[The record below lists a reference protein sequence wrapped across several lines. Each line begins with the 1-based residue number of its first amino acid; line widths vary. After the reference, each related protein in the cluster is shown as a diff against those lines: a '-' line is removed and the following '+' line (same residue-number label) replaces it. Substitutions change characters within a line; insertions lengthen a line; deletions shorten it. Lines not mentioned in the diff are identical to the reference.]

1 MSGRDAVWRTLVS
14 LNDLRV
20 KYGDLLEECSEAYW
34 RWDIERKDSFD
45 LGRQRLGA
53 IMALEQENTAL
64 REQVAALQES
74 VSYLTVKATQ
84 APPPKW
90 ALRQA
95 RRWQDVGMTKDEAVR
110 FAQKVMR
117 WTHTYMIKAKSLKET
132 EDAEV
137 QEDPAVRADDCGVD
151 GAG

>member
-1 MSGRDAVWRTLVS
+1 MRRLADATQLLGEAVDDCNEAFWERNEEDATLEGEHYCCQEELRT
-14 LNDLRV
+14 
-20 KYGDLLEECSEAYW
+20 
-34 RWDIERKDSFD
+34 
-45 LGRQRLGA
+45 
-53 IMALEQENTAL
+53 LEQENTAL

-137 QEDPAVRADDCGVD
+137 QEDPTVRADDCGVD